1 MYTPASVTIWLLR
14 IVRSRAGM
22 KTVDGST
29 FTTQEKL
36 VQIVSFL
43 MYLHTFANSNV
54 LT

>member
-1 MYTPASVTIWLLR
+1 MYTPASVTIWVLR

-22 KTVDGST
+22 KTVDGSD

-36 VQIVSFL
+36 SQVVCFL
-43 MYLHTFANSNV
+43 MCLHTFTNSKV